1 MKWLSYA
8 LFRIVIWFLSGRSER
23 TLYKISGIINY
34 LLLRIIKYR
43 LVVVE
48 SNLRRSFPQKTQDE
62 IQNLV
67 KQYYKNLS
75 EILVESLASY
85 DWPIN
90 RFKSHFK
97 FKNIEVLQDVL
108 KHHSRVLGVT
118 AHTGNF
124 ELGAVLT
131 QEELK
136 VPCYAVYRPLANHF
150 IERFLLHRR
159 TKQGLT
165 IRPNKQLNELIEM
178 MTGASILFLVADQ
191 NPAAIQKALWLDFLN
206 QDTAFVHGP
215 AVLSKTHRMP
225 IIYFDTVR
233 IRQGYYECY
242 LSLLIEDPEALSEL
256 DITRAYAYKLEEGIL
271 KNPDDWLWS
280 HKRWKWIRS
289 GNEIIKV

>member
-1 MKWLSYA
+1 MKWLIYA
-8 LFRIVIWFLSGRSER
+8 LFRIVIWILSGLSDQ
-23 TLYKISGIINY
+23 TLYKISGVIKF

-48 SNLRRSFPQKTQDE
+48 SNLFKSFPQKTKHE
-62 IQNLV
+62 IQTLV
-67 KQYYKNLS
+67 NQYYQNLS

-85 DWPIN
+85 DWPIK
-90 RFKSHFK
+90 RFKSHFE
-97 FKNIEVLQDVL
+97 FKNMEVLHEIL
-108 KHHSRVLGVT
+108 KHHPRVIGVT

-131 QEELK
+131 QEQLK
-136 VPCYAVYRPLANHF
+136 VPCYAVYRPLANHY
-150 IERFLLHRR
+150 IEEFLLQRR
-159 TKQGLT
+159 TNQGLT
-165 IRPNKQLNELIEM
+165 IRPNKQLNELIEK
-178 MTGASILFLVADQ
+178 MTGKSILFLVADQ

-242 LSLLIEDPEALSEL
+242 LSLLIEDPDELSEL
-256 DITRAYAYKLEEGIL
+256 DITRAYADRLEAGIL
-271 KNPDDWLWS
+271 KHPDDWLWS
-280 HKRWKWIRS
+280 HKRWKWRRA